1 MDSGNERGVYDF
13 FGLDLLDFLV
23 FEEFDGLGKDPPLEL
38 FAGEFIGDDLPDE
51 GVVNEWDLFVI
62 FGLLCGL

>member
-51 GVVNEWDLFVI
+51 GVVNE
-62 FGLLCGL
+62 